1 MNENENLVPEEEI
14 DGTENV
20 EETTEETPE
29 KIYTEKEFNEKV
41 NERVREVSGR
51 RIARK
56 EAQIRKE
63 YETKYGDLE
72 DVLKA
77 GMGKEDVGEIT
88 NDLREFYTEKKKINI
103 PKRAEYSD
111 RDIETLARA
120 EANEIISAGFEDVVD
135 EVDRLTEKGVA
146 NMTAREKALFKVL
159 AEHRQQTEQTSEL
172 EKLGVTAAEYNSA
185 EFKEFAG
192 LFRADVP
199 MTKVYEAYTKTKPK
213 KEFKTMGSM
222 KQGQGAGAKDFY
234 TQEEIER
241 LTEEDLDDPKV
252 WEAVRRSM
260 TGR

>member
-1 MNENENLVPEEEI
+1 MNENENLVTEEEI

-20 EETTEETPE
+20 EQTTEETPE
-29 KIYTEKEFNEKV
+29 KVYTEAEFNTRVNEKV
-41 NERVREVSGR
+41 REVAGR
-51 RIARK
+51 RMARW

-63 YETKYGDLE
+63 YESKYGDLE
-72 DVLKA
+72 TVLKA

-88 NDLREFYTEKKKINI
+88 DDLREFYTEKKKINI

-135 EVDRLTEKGVA
+135 EVDRLTQKGVA

-199 MTKVYEAYTKTKPK
+199 MTKVYEEYTKTKPK

-222 KQGQGAGAKDFY
+222 KQSPGKGAKDFY
-234 TQEEIER
+234 TEEEISR
-241 LTEEDLDDPKV
+241 LTEEDLKDPKV
-252 WEAVRRSM
+252 WETVRRSM